1 MLFMLDALKDDR
13 IIKMLSDSGKV
24 FWTVLYCLEQKVGV
38 TLAGLQQNGWQ
49 DFLTAWQ

>member
-1 MLFMLDALKDDR
+1 
-13 IIKMLSDSGKV
+13 MLSDSGKV

-49 DFLTAWQ
+49 YFLRYGNRLCINIERGKS